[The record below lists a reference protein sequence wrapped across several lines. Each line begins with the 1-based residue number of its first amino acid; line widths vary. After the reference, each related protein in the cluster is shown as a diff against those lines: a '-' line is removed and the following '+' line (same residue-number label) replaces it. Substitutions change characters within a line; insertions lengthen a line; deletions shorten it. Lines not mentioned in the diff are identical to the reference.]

1 MITLKE
7 RPSCLTLVSLGLIG
21 ELWLNI
27 SDTTVSRYSSSL
39 QIQCPQSFIFKM
51 EQFEM
56 SLQPSV
62 AMVQDWLASSNN
74 TALSLE
80 MIIAG
85 LESLGRQD
93 VISVIREEAGSAGQ
107 EAQVFIS
114 YQWDTQAEVVRI
126 RQFLEEA
133 NISCW
138 MDIGQ
143 MGGGDGLYQRVYTGL
158 ANCRAVLACLSPKFL
173 ISDWCVKELLLADLL
188 KKPIIPVMVT
198 RTVWPPPGPLALV
211 LAPLVYTDL
220 AGAGGHGGEGR
231 HADSLARLHGLA
243 LRLQPLVTDPGLGH
257 AHCPSHSL
265 GPGPGSLKETY
276 FYETEVLGAV
286 GQEPIDQVPGPGT
299 PLTSLAPTPLPALYP
314 SYQSGHTQLSEDLT
328 QRRGLLRLC
337 ECPGVLGVCNL
348 L

>member
-1 MITLKE
+1 
-7 RPSCLTLVSLGLIG
+7 
-21 ELWLNI
+21 
-27 SDTTVSRYSSSL
+27 
-39 QIQCPQSFIFKM
+39 M

-74 TALSLE
+74 TALSIE

-85 LESLGRQD
+85 LESLHRQD
-93 VISVIREEAGSAGQ
+93 VISVIKEEEGSQGSQ
-107 EAQVFIS
+107 EAKVFIS

-158 ANCRAVLACLSPKFL
+158 SNCRAVLACLSPKFL

-231 HADSLARLHGLA
+231 HADILARLHGLA
-243 LRLQPLVTDPGLGH
+243 LRLLPLVTDPSLCH
-257 AHCPSHSL
+257 SHTPNL
-265 GPGPGSLKETY
+265 GSLKETY

-286 GQEPIDQVPGPGT
+286 GQEPSNQGPGT
-299 PLTSLAPTPLPALYP
+299 PLTSLAITPLPALYP
-314 SYQSGHTQLSEDLT
+314 SYQSGHTQLSEDPT

-337 ECPGVLGVCNL
+337 ECPGVLGVCTL

>member
-1 MITLKE
+1 
-7 RPSCLTLVSLGLIG
+7 
-21 ELWLNI
+21 
-27 SDTTVSRYSSSL
+27 
-39 QIQCPQSFIFKM
+39 
-51 EQFEM
+51 M

-74 TALSLE
+74 TALSIE
-80 MIIAG
+80 MIITG
-85 LESLGRQD
+85 LESLHRQD
-93 VISVIREEAGSAGQ
+93 VISVIKEEEGSQGSQ
-107 EAQVFIS
+107 EAKVFIS

-126 RQFLEEA
+126 RQFLEDA

-158 ANCRAVLACLSPKFL
+158 SNCRAVLACLSPKFL

-198 RTVWPPPGPLALV
+198 RTAWPPPGPLALV

-231 HADSLARLHGLA
+231 HADSLVRLHGLA
-243 LRLQPLVTDPGLGH
+243 LRLQPLVTDPSLCH
-257 AHCPSHSL
+257 SHT
-265 GPGPGSLKETY
+265 PNPGSLNETY

-286 GQEPIDQVPGPGT
+286 GQAPSDQGQGT
-299 PLTSLAPTPLPALYP
+299 PLTSLAPTPLRPLYP
-314 SYQSGHTQLSEDLT
+314 SYQSGQTQLSEDLS

-337 ECPGVLGVCNL
+337 ECPGVLGVCTL

>member
-1 MITLKE
+1 
-7 RPSCLTLVSLGLIG
+7 
-21 ELWLNI
+21 
-27 SDTTVSRYSSSL
+27 
-39 QIQCPQSFIFKM
+39 
-51 EQFEM
+51 M

-62 AMVQDWLASSNN
+62 VMIQDWMASSHN

-80 MIIAG
+80 MIVAG
-85 LESLGRQD
+85 LESLRRED
-93 VISVIREEAGSAGQ
+93 VISVIREEEAGGARQ
-107 EAQVFIS
+107 QARVFIS
-114 YQWDTQAEVVRI
+114 CQWDTQAEVMRI

-198 RTVWPPPGPLALV
+198 RTAWPPPGPLALV

-231 HADSLARLHGLA
+231 HADSLAQLHGLA
-243 LRLQPLVTDPGLGH
+243 LRLQPLLFDPGLGP
-257 AHCPSHSL
+257 AHCPGHAPGL
-265 GPGPGSLKETY
+265 GSVKETY
-276 FYETEVLGAV
+276 FYETAVLAGV
-286 GQEPIDQVPGPGT
+286 GDEASEPVHVPRSGSPH
-299 PLTSLAPTPLPALYP
+299 TSLAPTPLPSLYP
-314 SYQSGHTQLSEDLT
+314 SYQSGHTQLTEDVT